1 MYPGDKGVPNT
12 LVPSEQSFFAA
23 PRPRLVAGRE
33 SGLLAKITGGPG
45 KTSIRAGYGIYYSV
59 IEGNTMAIDEP
70 QPPYGLSY
78 TSPGPP
84 LFATPF
90 ITASNGA
97 FLGNPFP
104 LTFPPLNASPSH
116 PNSQRRLFEVR
127 SARRN
132 DRAVRHGTPIPTT
145 RITFFSIERQ
155 FSESTLFSV
164 SYVGSQAHHLLLV
177 YSANPG
183 NPALCLALSK
193 PSAVAP
199 GSPTCGPFGED
210 TTYITAA
217 GQTIQGTRV
226 GPRARLSPTTI
237 TTPASATR
245 ITIPFRRACGIP
257 ART

>member
-1 MYPGDKGVPNT
+1 
-12 LVPSEQSFFAA
+12 
-23 PRPRLVAGRE
+23 
-33 SGLLAKITGGPG
+33 
-45 KTSIRAGYGIYYSV
+45 
-59 IEGNTMAIDEP
+59 MAIDEP

-90 ITASNGA
+90 MTASNGQ

-104 LTFPPLNASPSH
+104 LTFPPLNASASH
-116 PNSQRRLFEVR
+116 PNSSVNFSEY
-127 SARRN
+127 
-132 DRAVRHGTPIPTT
+132 IPLAGMTAPVPWNT
-145 RITFFSIERQ
+145 YPYNENYFFSIERQ
-155 FSESTLFSV
+155 MNESTLFSV
-164 SYVGSQAHHLLLV
+164 SYVGSQAHHLLSV

-210 TTYITAA
+210 TLYTTAA

-226 GPRARLSPTTI
+226 GSGTGLRQRRL
-237 TTPASATR
+237 
-245 ITIPFRRACGIP
+245 
-257 ART
+257 